1 MKKFLYVTIII
12 SFIALMAG
20 CSENK
25 NTGNGNNDNGTITPP
40 TNPNEI
46 THETT
51 IGKTGKYSI
60 TLKNPNSASVMIN
73 VDYINI
79 SNQTNTFK
87 ITDTTCGKIDSS
99 LNAITGMLTGNQEC
113 VVNYTFTPTNLS
125 TDVVPLQVLYN
136 NMDTVEICNN
146 LTAENLQ
153 KLTVIENYRI
163 INYALDNNGNKSPE
177 VEEVIFNV
185 DYSISGIPT
194 PTTYKTTKTINLDKG
209 TYTYTY
215 NDTLNKQIT
224 ITPKD
229 TNCTV
234 SGNTLESITGNT
246 CELEFDYT
254 ARTLDKIFVI
264 LESTTKNY
272 TLELKNT
279 SKISYVIVNKSSSW
293 NNLFQTAY
301 YKDYNNIFD
310 TPKYNVMEIDKPMD
324 YKLEGADAS
333 KFQVISAPFD
343 GCTVTATDISLPQGK
358 SSCFFSIDV
367 ADEFKNINATYRD
380 ATLTSS
386 TLTTPINLQIDV
398 VIDYLKFFQE
408 EVCSQNQP

>member
-79 SNQTNTFK
+79 SNQINTFK

-234 SGNTLESITGNT
+234 SSNTLESITGNT

-367 ADEFKNINATYRD
+367 ADEFKNINATYTD

>member
-136 NMDTVEICNN
+136 MDPVEICNN

-153 KLTVIENYRI
+153 KLAVIENYRI

-185 DYSISGIPT
+185 DYDISGILT

-301 YKDYNNIFD
+301 HKDYNNIFD
-310 TPKYNVMEIDKPMD
+310 TPKYNVMEIDKPILKVLMLLNF
-324 YKLEGADAS
+324 KLYLLHLMAA
-333 KFQVISAPFD
+333 Q
-343 GCTVTATDISLPQGK
+343 
-358 SSCFFSIDV
+358 
-367 ADEFKNINATYRD
+367 
-380 ATLTSS
+380 
-386 TLTTPINLQIDV
+386 LQQRI
-398 VIDYLKFFQE
+398 
-408 EVCSQNQP
+408 

>member
-79 SNQTNTFK
+79 SNQINTFK

-264 LESTTKNY
+264 LESTIKNY

>member
-60 TLKNPNSASVMIN
+60 TLKNPNSASVVIN

-99 LNAITGMLTGNQEC
+99 RNAITGMLTGNQEC

-136 NMDTVEICNN
+136 MDPVEICNN

-153 KLTVIENYRI
+153 KLSVIENYRI

-185 DYSISGIPT
+185 DYAISGIPT
-194 PTTYKTTKTINLDKG
+194 TTYKTTKTINLDKG

-254 ARTLDKIFVI
+254 ALTLNKIFVI

-293 NNLFQTAY
+293 NNLFHTEY
-301 YKDYNNIFD
+301 LKDYNNIFD
-310 TPKYNVMEIDKPMD
+310 SPKYNVMEIDKPMD
-324 YKLEGADAS
+324 YKLEGNDAS
-333 KFQVISAPFD
+333 KFQVIPAPFD

-367 ADEFKNINATYRD
+367 ADEFKNINATYND

-398 VIDYLKFFQE
+398 LIDYLKFFQE
-408 EVCSQNQP
+408 EECSQIQP

>member
-1 MKKFLYVTIII
+1 MKKFLLLALLLFSV
-12 SFIALMAG
+12 IALMAG

-87 ITDTTCGKIDSS
+87 ITDTTCGTIDSS
-99 LNAITGMLTGNQEC
+99 RNTITGMLTGNQEC

-136 NMDTVEICNN
+136 MDPVEICNN

-153 KLTVIENYRI
+153 KLAVIENYRI

-185 DYSISGIPT
+185 DYDISGIPT

-254 ARTLDKIFVI
+254 ALTLDKIFVI

-293 NNLFQTAY
+293 NNLFHTEY
-301 YKDYNNIFD
+301 FKDYNNIFD

-343 GCTVTATDISLPQGK
+343 GCTVPAT
-358 SSCFFSIDV
+358 
-367 ADEFKNINATYRD
+367 R
-380 ATLTSS
+380 
-386 TLTTPINLQIDV
+386 
-398 VIDYLKFFQE
+398 
-408 EVCSQNQP
+408 

>member
-234 SGNTLESITGNT
+234 SSNTLESITGNT

-310 TPKYNVMEIDKPMD
+310 TPKYNVMEID
-324 YKLEGADAS
+324 LEGADAS

-367 ADEFKNINATYRD
+367 ADEFKNINATYTD